1 MGVIRRTPTSRRDY
15 REIWEY
21 VAARNLD
28 AADELLR
35 MFEAALELLSNHPR
49 AGPQR
54 PELGTRLRSYP
65 VGNYLIFDRPARG
78 GIHLVRVVHGAR
90 DLRRIFKRH
99 G

>member
-28 AADELLR
+28 AADSLVR
-35 MFEAALELLSNHPR
+35 MFEAALELLSNHPQ

-54 PELGTRLRSYP
+54 PDWELGFGVTPWGTISSSTGPLAAASTSC
-65 VGNYLIFDRPARG
+65 G
-78 GIHLVRVVHGAR
+78 
-90 DLRRIFKRH
+90 
-99 G
+99 